1 MGEVSERGLDDY
13 IANAGKQVLKDW
25 EIDRKEY
32 VSSLCMKLEHV
43 AEETMASKQH
53 SNADGTFGLQARILG
68 VDGRQN

>member
-13 IANAGKQVLKDW
+13 IAKAGKQVLKDW

-43 AEETMASKQH
+43 AE
-53 SNADGTFGLQARILG
+53 
-68 VDGRQN
+68 